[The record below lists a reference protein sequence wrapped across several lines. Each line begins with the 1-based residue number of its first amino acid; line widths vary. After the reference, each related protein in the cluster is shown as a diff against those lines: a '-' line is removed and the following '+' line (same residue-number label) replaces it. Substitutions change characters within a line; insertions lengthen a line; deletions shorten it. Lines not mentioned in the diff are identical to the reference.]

1 MTSLAVA
8 AVLGAAI
15 LHASWNALLRG
26 RGDRLNSITVMSM
39 VSALTGAVAVCL
51 LPHPAPASWPFLALS
66 VVLQTGYCLT
76 LVRAYRDGMLAEIYP
91 IARGSSPM
99 LVTLGAFVLA
109 HERLSLWA
117 LAGVALVS
125 AGIAGVALGR
135 GRPKAGALAAAVA
148 TGGLI
153 ASYTVSD
160 GFGGRASGAPLAYAG
175 WLFLL
180 QGAVMPFAYFAL
192 RRRWPTIGRD
202 GDTAKSAIGGV
213 LTVVAYGV
221 VIWALSI
228 APMGQVSA
236 LRETGIL
243 FAMVIGM
250 VFLKERP
257 SRRQVLSAAM
267 IAVGAA
273 LLA

>member
-1 MTSLAVA
+1 VTPLVVA

-26 RGDRLNSITVMSM
+26 RGDRLNSMTVMSI
-39 VSALTGAVAVCL
+39 VSALTGAIAVCF
-51 LPHPAPASWPFLALS
+51 LPHPARVSWPYLTLS

-76 LVRAYRDGMLAEIYP
+76 LVRAYRDGMLAEVYP
-91 IARGSSPM
+91 VARGSSPM

-109 HERLSLWA
+109 HERLSLGA

-125 AGIAGVALGR
+125 AGIVGVAFGR
-135 GRPKAGALAAAVA
+135 DRPKAGALLAALA

-153 ASYTVSD
+153 ASYTVTD
-160 GFGGRASGAPLAYAG
+160 GFGGRASGAPLAYAS

-180 QGAVMPFAYFAL
+180 QGAAMPLVYFAL
-192 RRRWPTIGRD
+192 RRRWPTVGRD
-202 GDTAKSAIGGV
+202 GDTVKSAVGGV
-213 LTVVAYGV
+213 LTMVAYGV

-243 FAMVIGM
+243 FAMLIGV

-257 SRRQVLSAAM
+257 SRRQVLAAAM
-267 IAVGAA
+267 IAAGAA